1 MHLIV
6 CSYNGTYA
14 FQSEYTL
21 YSDIHATI
29 KCGFTLERVRDMIKH
44 TVIKIMENVK
54 RSKQSTLRELIFP
67 GTKFPKFCEFWLTSQ
82 KLGPAEFISKLPVHE
97 ILKSNS
103 SKNSRFLNQVNQVSG

>member
-1 MHLIV
+1 M
-6 CSYNGTYA
+6 YA

-29 KCGFTLERVRDMIKH
+29 ECGFTLKRVRNMIKH

-54 RSKQSTLRELIFP
+54 RSKQSTFRESIFP
-67 GTKFPKFCEFWLTSQ
+67 GTKFLKFCEFWLTSR

-97 ILKSNS
+97 IRKI
-103 SKNSRFLNQVNQVSG
+103 